1 MASRRPRLLPEV
13 AVPVHEAADAEASAI
28 HVVPADGGW
37 AVRVEGT
44 IEVAFDDQ
52 SEAVEAAWKLARKR
66 SARVFVHAR
75 RGTYELRMTEA
86 DELLWELWK
95 GIRAREQTSPSTA

>member
-1 MASRRPRLLPEV
+1 MNLPI
-13 AVPVHEAADAEASAI
+13 AHGSSTAAI
-28 HVVPADGGW
+28 HVVPAGGGW
-37 AVRVEGT
+37 AVRVEKAV
-44 IEVAFDDQ
+44 EVAFDDQ
-52 SEAVEAAWKLARKR
+52 SEAVETAWKLAKKR

-95 GIRAREQTSPSTA
+95 GIRARNVAVQ